1 MTRDTL
7 NEDAAVDMD
16 STSLSCLQR
25 WNCLL

>member
-7 NEDAAVDMD
+7 NEDASVHMD
-16 STSLSCLQR
+16 STSLSCHQR